1 MRSLFHHYIS
11 CFKNMQYLQKRYE
24 ISFSPNK
31 YYHESPPPP
40 SLSLKPYNFCFGCTN
55 HNTNVGQSTREGL
68 RWHIRDPKGLSH
80 AGNTF
85 IQIHQGDTRTSKRN
99 SQYSW
104 PQILSNAFY
113 SLESLDRS
121 WIQSRTQPIWLNER
135 RYSNSQSCE
144 ATTIIEHATHCKFET
159 TGRPSKLPQT

>member
-1 MRSLFHHYIS
+1 MRSLFHHNIS
-11 CFKNMQYLQKRYE
+11 CLKNMQYLQKRYE

-40 SLSLKPYNFCFGCTN
+40 PSLSLSNPTTFFFGCTN

-85 IQIHQGDTRTSKRN
+85 IQIQQGDARTSKRN
-99 SQYSW
+99 SPNTHDLKSYLM
-104 PQILSNAFY
+104 LSTVK
-113 SLESLDRS
+113 SL
-121 WIQSRTQPIWLNER
+121 
-135 RYSNSQSCE
+135 
-144 ATTIIEHATHCKFET
+144 
-159 TGRPSKLPQT
+159 